1 MAKLTLYSRPGCHL
15 CDDMAVALGPILDAT
30 GNNTLRVVDIDADPA
45 LREKYDW
52 RVPVLALEG
61 IVICEGR
68 LDEDAV
74 RDALAP
80 R

>member
-1 MAKLTLYSRPGCHL
+1 MAVLTLYSRSGCHL
-15 CDDMAVALGPILDAT
+15 CNEMAVALEPLLKDT
-30 GNNTLRVVDIDADPA
+30 GNTLQVTDIDADPS
-45 LREKYDW
+45 LRERFDW

-61 IVICEGR
+61 EVICEGR

-74 RDALAP
+74 RDALGI